1 MPGQQEAPRRPRWLP
16 VIVGLVL
23 ILLAM
28 ALVDEALY
36 DFVRTLDR
44 PVIRAAR
51 ILTRAG
57 EPKWAFGGFG
67 ILLAG
72 AALVRRLLPDIR
84 AAPVNRLIRT
94 ALFVL
99 VSLATTGIAFMLL
112 KVLFGRARPKLI
124 DQFGL
129 YGFEPV
135 RFGYEF
141 ASFPSGHATIVFTLA
156 MALGF
161 LLPRLRIAML
171 LLAAGLAATRV
182 VIGAH
187 YLSDILAGALLAM
200 LGVAWL
206 RHWMAGRGM
215 LFTASETGSI
225 RLRGDD
231 IRTGRRA

>member
-1 MPGQQEAPRRPRWLP
+1 MPGQHAAPRRPLWRP
-16 VIVGLVL
+16 AVVGLAL

-28 ALVDEALY
+28 TLVDGPLY
-36 DFVRTLDR
+36 DFVGTLDR
-44 PVIRAAR
+44 TVIRAAR

-57 EPKWAFGGFG
+57 DSKWAFGGFG

-72 AALVRRLLPDIR
+72 AVLVRRFAISTGT
-84 AAPVNRLIRT
+84 VNRLIRT

-99 VSLATTGIAFMLL
+99 VSLATTGIAVMLL

-129 YGFEPV
+129 WGFEPV

-141 ASFPSGHATIVFTLA
+141 ASFPSGHATTVFALA

-161 LLPRLRIAML
+161 LLPRLRIAL
-171 LLAAGLAATRV
+171 LPLAAGLAATRV

-206 RHWMAGRGM
+206 RRWMAGRGM
-215 LFTASETGSI
+215 LFTASESGSI

-231 IRTGRRA
+231 IRTKRRA